1 MTEPKLKLTNRG
13 WNVVTVLGV
22 VAFICVMILAG
33 WMEAAL

>member
-22 VAFICVMILAG
+22 VAFIGVIILAG